1 LEDTQGMPDGGLQ
14 LGTMHSKKGKAARLH
29 EFMHSEVAR
38 SSPERGRLAYAAAIQ
53 PCQPPPNTAPVR
65 LW

>member
-29 EFMHSEVAR
+29 AFMHSEVAR
-38 SSPERGRLAYAAAIQ
+38 SSPERGRLAYAAAI
-53 PCQPPPNTAPVR
+53 
-65 LW
+65 